1 MKNPHT
7 LKNTQALITVLP
19 MDHIINNIY
28 KPGIGRHWFD
38 PSSMRFFS
46 CRLPWGGWQGPGGT
60 FFVSSE
66 KFVGAWGR
74 NSKPRAYTVRKVQE
88 GDIDTVGDFNVYTKS
103 HAETLAQKC
112 AAFGESV
119 VFPKTEE
126 AVA

>member
-7 LKNTQALITVLP
+7 IKNAQALITVLP

-66 KFVGAWGR
+66 KSSTWSA
-74 NSKPRAYTVRKVQE
+74 RAYTVRKAQE

-119 VFPKTEE
+119 VFPKQEE
-126 AVA
+126 AAA

>member
-7 LKNTQALITVLP
+7 LKNAQDLINVLP

-66 KFVGAWGR
+66 KRPRGA
-74 NSKPRAYTVRKVQE
+74 RAYTVRKVSE
-88 GDIDTVGDFNVYTKS
+88 GDIDTVGDFNTYTKS

-119 VFPKTEE
+119 VFPKQEE
-126 AVA
+126 AAA